1 MTISRKQAENIASV
15 LSEGLPYIRKFKDK
29 IIVVKYGGAA
39 MTDPSLKESFSR
51 DIALM
56 KLVGMKPVI
65 VHGGGPQIGKELE
78 KAGIESKFE
87 NGLRVT
93 NKPTM
98 NIVKKILGT
107 QINHE
112 ITRLIKK
119 FGANAISFN
128 QSKYQI
134 VYATKK
140 SFEDGTDLGLVG
152 EVIKIRTSDL
162 KKSLRN
168 GFIPVIAPI
177 GVSKNNEFLNINA
190 DEVAGEVAQAL
201 KAEKLILLT
210 DVKGIGDSDNKLISK
225 ISLSKGQ
232 KILKEKFIKGGMTP
246 KLLSALSARR
256 NGVKSCHIIDGRVPH
271 AVLLEVL
278 TEEGVGTMIS

>member
-119 FGANAISFN
+119 FGGNAISFN

-134 VYATKK
+134 VNATKK

-162 KKSLRN
+162 KKSLSN